1 MTQTDEGGKEVV
13 ETVTKAASTSCGFG
27 PFRPHFLQ
35 CLANPIAFLII
46 MCMYSVME
54 GAIASGKLVAIAK
67 TCIVIA
73 TLYL

>member
-1 MTQTDEGGKEVV
+1 MTRTDEGGKEVV
-13 ETVTKAASTSCGFG
+13 ETKAVSTSCGFG

-35 CLANPIAFLII
+35 CLAHPIAFLIVL
-46 MCMYSVME
+46 CMYSVME
-54 GAIASGKLVAIAK
+54 GAIASGELVAMAK